1 MVTTTT
7 LNFTAAATSKSYA
20 YQIASI
26 VSTNWPKYTHYY
38 FEKKSIDSFSSSSY
52 IIFLNNSY
60 EEERKKYINPCA
72 LLSLFFSVSLYR
84 LHIFL
89 LRFIS
94 VLTCF
99 FFSCIVI
106 ESEDFLRQGNVKN
119 IHQHRVLF
127 SKFVSKIAYSFAYI
141 RVLIYILDFDR
152 FSQ

>member
-99 FFSCIVI
+99 FFLLYCDRIRGFSQTRK
-106 ESEDFLRQGNVKN
+106 RQKHTLAPCAIFQICVEN
-119 IHQHRVLF
+119 RVF
-127 SKFVSKIAYSFAYI
+127 I
-141 RVLIYILDFDR
+141 RVYSCTDLYFG
-152 FSQ
+152 F